1 MNPSQTIRC
10 ASTIV
15 VAAALGAGALTAAK
29 AADIVQVMRHS
40 TPALPGYGVLMLEIW
55 TDGTA
60 VQVIGLDGEGRI
72 VLAREG
78 TLTDEPTLEGT
89 GAIEGRLPA
98 DQLDW
103 VEWTDLPTS
112 STG

>member
-10 ASTIV
+10 ASAIV

-40 TPALPGYGVLMLEIW
+40 TPVLPGYGTLMLEVW

-60 VQVIGLDGEGRI
+60 VQVIGLDGEGQI

-78 TLTDEPTLEGT
+78 TLTDECRRSRAPGPSK
-89 GAIEGRLPA
+89 GACR
-98 DQLDW
+98 
-103 VEWTDLPTS
+103 PTS
-112 STG
+112 SSG